1 VKKKQVSSTAGQP
14 ENSDGGD
21 AAAAL
26 LAAIGSRPKRSVVK
40 SSAISSRKTK
50 RLRPKRKS
58 MKPHLGSIS
67 LQSPEKS
74 KQKLTMVDLKLRAM
88 VEAAQPGKS
97 YTLQEIA
104 DVVGVSRERIRQIE
118 EQGMRKLRNKMFTI
132 MKEDNIDRE
141 EFQK

>member
-1 VKKKQVSSTAGQP
+1 MSSTAGQLD
-14 ENSDGGD
+14 SLDGGG

-26 LAAIGSRPKRSVVK
+26 LAAIGSRPKRSVEK
-40 SSAISSRKTK
+40 SSAISLKKTK
-50 RLRPKRKS
+50 RLRHKQKS
-58 MKPHLGSIS
+58 MKPRLGSIS

-88 VEAAQPGKS
+88 VEVAQPGKS

-118 EQGMRKLRNKMFTI
+118 EQGMRKLRNKMFAI
-132 MKEDNIDRE
+132 MKDDNIDRE